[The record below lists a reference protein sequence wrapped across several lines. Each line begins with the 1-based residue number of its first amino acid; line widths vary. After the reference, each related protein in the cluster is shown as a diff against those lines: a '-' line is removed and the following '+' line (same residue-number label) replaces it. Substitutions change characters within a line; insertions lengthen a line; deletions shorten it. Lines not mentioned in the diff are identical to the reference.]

1 MSVISEMT
9 KEDVLSTVAIGA
21 LDGVGFGLGT
31 LAITVG
37 AACVARACGTNES
50 EITLNENQEGEE
62 NPPPDTDRTGFPCQ
76 DFFEIGK
83 FCS

>member
-37 AACVARACGTNES
+37 AACVARARGTNE
-50 EITLNENQEGEE
+50 E
-62 NPPPDTDRTGFPCQ
+62 
-76 DFFEIGK
+76 
-83 FCS
+83 